1 MRNDN
6 FGETVP
12 PKTDARFSRI
22 LSYVIPFLVF
32 VVAIAGTVSSE
43 KLTQSQKFNNSDAA
57 DFVSIVER
65 LHVLPNGRVLL
76 NGRKLKLHQLQ
87 RILPAVLVHYGLG
100 LFGGALTLR
109 NIEWGF
115 QALQIG
121 LLTLA
126 GSIWCSQC
134 LRLKISWRGMVIGA
148 IALFSGYA
156 LTKFFWYYPILTDI
170 PALFLGMVMLYGYML
185 DKRPFVFGAM
195 VLGSFTWPT
204 LLYQG
209 IIFLIFPRDPKR
221 TFLIHSPL
229 RPRTQLLLALAA
241 LVPIFLAL
249 QWLLMNIPS
258 NYRFHPFAPLLPYSI
273 LVTLGFWAGGVVILF
288 NNASLFRIRDWL
300 QATWWR
306 GAALCLVAVI
316 LLSVVQNYVAGP
328 RLEFNRTQALWR
340 NVLISSIM
348 VPGTFYVQHILFYG
362 PIMLLAV
369 IFWKPITT
377 IARQFGRGFVLNL
390 LFGMVFAIGSES
402 RILMAFIPMLALL
415 VAKLAEQ
422 LKWRFWAIASISI
435 CALILM
441 RSWLTLNGTPNLVV
455 FLNQFPE
462 LSPFL
467 QRFNW
472 NSDPN
477 EMFLLGF
484 GPWVGINLYALELPV
499 ALGTLLFLYV
509 ALRHAPNTEGR
520 AVSENSK

>member
-204 LLYQG
+204 LL
-209 IIFLIFPRDPKR
+209 
-221 TFLIHSPL
+221 
-229 RPRTQLLLALAA
+229 
-241 LVPIFLAL
+241 
-249 QWLLMNIPS
+249 
-258 NYRFHPFAPLLPYSI
+258 
-273 LVTLGFWAGGVVILF
+273 
-288 NNASLFRIRDWL
+288 
-300 QATWWR
+300 
-306 GAALCLVAVI
+306 
-316 LLSVVQNYVAGP
+316 
-328 RLEFNRTQALWR
+328 
-340 NVLISSIM
+340 
-348 VPGTFYVQHILFYG
+348 
-362 PIMLLAV
+362 
-369 IFWKPITT
+369 
-377 IARQFGRGFVLNL
+377 
-390 LFGMVFAIGSES
+390 
-402 RILMAFIPMLALL
+402 
-415 VAKLAEQ
+415 
-422 LKWRFWAIASISI
+422 
-435 CALILM
+435 
-441 RSWLTLNGTPNLVV
+441 
-455 FLNQFPE
+455 
-462 LSPFL
+462 
-467 QRFNW
+467 
-472 NSDPN
+472 
-477 EMFLLGF
+477 
-484 GPWVGINLYALELPV
+484 
-499 ALGTLLFLYV
+499 
-509 ALRHAPNTEGR
+509 
-520 AVSENSK
+520 